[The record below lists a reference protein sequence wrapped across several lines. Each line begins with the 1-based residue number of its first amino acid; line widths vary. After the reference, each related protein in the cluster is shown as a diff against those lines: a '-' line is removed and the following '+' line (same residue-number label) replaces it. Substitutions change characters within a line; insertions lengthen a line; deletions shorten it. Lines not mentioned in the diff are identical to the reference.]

1 MTVKEVFDFAM
12 KNYEVGGDVVV
23 ECWEDSDIQDA
34 IDDGATTERDWRD
47 IFNLYYFTRLD
58 VEKTIWQ
65 KEVEK

>member
-34 IDDGATTERDWRD
+34 IDEGATTERDWRD
-47 IFNLYYFTRLD
+47 IFNIYHF
-58 VEKTIWQ
+58 
-65 KEVEK
+65 

>member
-34 IDDGATTERDWRD
+34 IDDGAITERDWRD

-65 KEVEK
+65 KEVKK